1 MDTSGVSYN
10 LIILVFLLMCSAF
23 FSASETALFSVNK
36 MRLRSLA
43 DNGNKKAKKTQRLL
57 ENPDDLLSTIL
68 IMNNLINITASSLT
82 TVVMYNFFGSVGV
95 SIATGIVTILVLIFG
110 EITPKTVAIQNS
122 EKIAL
127 KVINIVG
134 FFVIILKPVVSIFKV
149 ISNSINKVNGSSN
162 SEAVITE
169 EELKTIVDF
178 SEENG
183 VLDLSEKEMIYNVFD
198 FGDLVVKDIMVQKI
212 NITALNI
219 NSTYAETMEII
230 KREKYSRIPVYN
242 EDMDSIVGI
251 LNVKDLLFND
261 IKEDNFK
268 LKDYIRHTHQ
278 TYEFKKVQELFKE
291 MKKTKSHIF
300 IVLDEYGATKG
311 MVTMEDMI
319 EEIVG
324 DIDDEYDTIE
334 DKEIVKISEKKY
346 IVSGATK
353 VNDIAEQLQ
362 ISMDYNSEEFDSVGG
377 YFIKYFDGFPVINDC
392 IKKENFKL
400 TISEIEKKTIKKVE
414 IEIM

>member
-23 FSASETALFSVNK
+23 FSASETALFSINK

-43 DNGNKKAKKTQRLL
+43 DNGNKKARKAQRLL

-68 IMNNLINITASSLT
+68 IMNNLINITTSSLT

-122 EKIAL
+122 EKITL
-127 KVINIVG
+127 KIINIID
-134 FFVIILKPVVSIFKV
+134 FFVTILRPVVTVFKV
-149 ISNSINKVNGSSN
+149 ISNTINKVNGGSSD
-162 SEAVITE
+162 EAVITE

-183 VLDLSEKEMIYNVFD
+183 VLDISEKEMIYNVFD

-219 NSTYAETMEII
+219 NSTYTETMDTI
-230 KREKYSRIPVYN
+230 KREKYSRIPIYN

-261 IKEDNFK
+261 IKEDKFE
-268 LKDYIRHTHQ
+268 LKDYIRDTHQ

-291 MKKTKSHIF
+291 MKKTKSHMF

-362 ISMDYNSEEFDSVGG
+362 IQMDYNNEEFDSVGG

-392 IKKENFKL
+392 IEKENFKL
-400 TISEIEKKTIKKVE
+400 TISDIEKRTIKKVE
-414 IEIM
+414 IEII